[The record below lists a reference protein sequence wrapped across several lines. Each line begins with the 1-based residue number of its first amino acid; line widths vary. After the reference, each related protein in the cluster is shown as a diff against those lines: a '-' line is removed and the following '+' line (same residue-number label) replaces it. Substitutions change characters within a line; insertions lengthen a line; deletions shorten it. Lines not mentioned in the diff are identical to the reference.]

1 MSARK
6 PKGNKIWISRPYD
19 PTLIGRL
26 ARETGI
32 SPIVAQLFFA
42 RGIDDPA
49 EIKAFLAPASLT
61 RGLHAPETLPGCLDA
76 ANVILDAIRSDHKIT
91 VYGDYEIGRASCR
104 ERV

>member
-1 MSARK
+1 MPARK

-19 PTLIGRL
+19 SGHVGRL
-26 ARETGI
+26 AQAAGV

-42 RGIDDPA
+42 RGIDNPA

-76 ANVILDAIRSDHKIT
+76 ANVILDAIRSDQKIT
-91 VYGDYEIGRASCR
+91 VYEQEDGPDA
-104 ERV
+104 